1 MGGAR
6 NFLIKTWG
14 RANTFFRKKYQN
26 SPSLPPPQEKTYL
39 PLIQKTLSMK
49 WEGGFFFF
57 GSHASKSG
65 FSCVLSHFCLL
76 LLMLIFKCCRYN
88 LFIEPTD
95 LKRKEKKKRHLFLET
110 SFEILHSYLVSLDW
124 FHMFCLRLMFPTS
137 TGKSPSR
144 IFLLTFHCGKRVSRW
159 AFQQVMSFS
168 ESDSVTSR

>member
-26 SPSLPPPQEKTYL
+26 SPSLPPPRKNL
-39 PLIQKTLSMK
+39 PSLNPENAQYEM
-49 WEGGFFFF
+49 GGVFFF

-168 ESDSVTSR
+168 ESDNVTSR

>member
-1 MGGAR
+1 MGGGGR

-14 RANTFFRKKYQN
+14 RANIFFRKKYQN
-26 SPSLPPPQEKTYL
+26 SPSLPPQEKTYL

-49 WEGGFFFF
+49 WGGGDFFF

-144 IFLLTFHCGKRVSRW
+144 IFLLTFIAENVFQGELSNRLCHFLRVI
-159 AFQQVMSFS
+159 
-168 ESDSVTSR
+168 T